1 MYKEAILMY
10 DKIIVMY
17 LCNTKFDQKFSEAY
31 KNKGIKTFML

>member
-17 LCNTKFDQKFSEAY
+17 IC
-31 KNKGIKTFML
+31 NKGFDKWWEETRNEW